1 VLSKQ
6 GFDLWADDYD
16 KTVQVS
22 EENNQYPFAGNKQIL
37 NTIFKEVMQK
47 QDSQVLDIGFGTGIL
62 TKKLY
67 ENGHRINGLDFS
79 PKMISIAKSKMP
91 KANLI
96 EWDISNGLPP
106 EILEKKYDSIVS
118 TYTLHHLA
126 DEEKISFIVKLLS
139 LIEEDG
145 KIFIGDISFETR
157 EKLEFCQQE
166 NLSHWDSDEFYLV
179 YDEIESS
186 LKNKCN
192 CEFHPTSHCGAVIVI
207 SK

>member
-1 VLSKQ
+1 VLSKE
-6 GFDLWADDYD
+6 GFDLWANDYD

-22 EENNQYPFAGNKQIL
+22 EENNKYPFAGYKQIL
-37 NTIFKEVMQK
+37 NTIYNAVMQK
-47 QDSQVLDIGFGTGIL
+47 QDSKVLDIGFGTGIL

-67 ENGHRINGLDFS
+67 ENGHRIDGLDFS
-79 PKMISIAKSKMP
+79 PNMISIAKSKMH

-106 EILEKKYDSIVS
+106 EILGKKYDFIVS
-118 TYTLHHLA
+118 TYTLHHLT
-126 DEEKISFIVKLLS
+126 DEEKIAFIVKLLC

-157 EKLEFCQQE
+157 EKLEICQQD
-166 NLSHWDSDEFYLV
+166 NLSHWDSNEFYSV
-179 YDEIESS
+179 YDEIKSS

-192 CEFHPTSHCGAVIVI
+192 CEFHQISYCGAVIVI
-207 SK
+207 YK